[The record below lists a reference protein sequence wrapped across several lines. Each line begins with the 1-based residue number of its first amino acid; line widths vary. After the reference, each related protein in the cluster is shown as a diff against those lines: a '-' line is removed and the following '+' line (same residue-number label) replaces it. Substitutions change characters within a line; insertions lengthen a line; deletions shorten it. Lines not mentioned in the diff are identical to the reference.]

1 MLEKVQELPEVI
13 VNNIYKFLRHPIADM
28 FNEFI
33 DKYNIEYVKDMDL
46 IKFHNMNYQGYD
58 QFYNDDD
65 IRMYGYYNYNMFPIM
80 YFSIKRGEWD
90 IANGYIGDCDRRNF
104 SYIYLINNEWR
115 DLKTDFLFSL
125 IYTDWDNNITKI
137 TFRWERSRTNI
148 YKKSG
153 LKYIYDNNDGS
164 ITVSAGLLSDS
175 EDDDVKVNHLIIVK
189 RLLNGFIVRTQCMLL

>member
-1 MLEKVQELPEVI
+1 MDTNMLEKVQELPEVI

-65 IRMYGYYNYNMFPIM
+65 IRMYGYYKYNMFPIM

-90 IANGYIGDCDRRNF
+90 IANGYIGDCDRLNI
-104 SYIYLINNEWR
+104 SYIYI
-115 DLKTDFLFSL
+115 
-125 IYTDWDNNITKI
+125 
-137 TFRWERSRTNI
+137 
-148 YKKSG
+148 
-153 LKYIYDNNDGS
+153 
-164 ITVSAGLLSDS
+164 
-175 EDDDVKVNHLIIVK
+175 
-189 RLLNGFIVRTQCMLL
+189 